1 MDILIKNVKRAFE
14 LTRDLVGNLSDAQL
28 GKKLENLP
36 SNPIGDQFWCIIGAR
51 ESYLEA
57 MKNEKWMGFSC
68 SLEHARSCVA
78 IDTCLNKSEMNI
90 IQFIEQNNLSDTQ
103 LSLLF
108 DLHEH
113 EIQHHGQLIRY
124 MYANH
129 IPFPKSWNN
138 RYTV

>member
-14 LTRDLVGNLSDAQL
+14 LTRDLVGNLSDEQL
-28 GKKLENLP
+28 GKKLEHLP
-36 SNPIGDQFWCIIGAR
+36 SNPIGDQFWCIISAR

-57 MKNEKWMGFSC
+57 MKNEKWTGFTC
-68 SLEHARSCVA
+68 SLEHTRSSAA
-78 IDTCLNKSEMNI
+78 IDECLNKSEKNMI
-90 IQFIEQNNLSDTQ
+90 DFLDQNDLSETQ
-103 LSLLF
+103 LSFLF

-124 MYANH
+124 IYANR
-129 IPFPKSWNN
+129 IPFPKSWNS